1 MQGDFYKGEDLGAS
15 YSKTNT
21 AFRIWAPTA
30 DGVSVCLYERGDGAC
45 LMDETPMKRDVQGTW
60 FLKKSGDLD
69 KIYYTYKITRNG
81 KVIETQD
88 PYSVA
93 TGVNGERSMVLDLK
107 ETDPKGFAEDK
118 GPQVKSK
125 TDMVICEISVADI
138 TGDASSNVKNR
149 GKFLGLTEAGTKND
163 KGQAT
168 GLDYLKQLGITHVQI
183 MPAFDFASIDESH
196 PEIVQYNWGYDPVNY
211 NVPEGSFST
220 DAFRGEVRIREMKEM
235 VAALHK
241 AGIGVI
247 MDVVYNHMFDA
258 KQSCFEKAEPD
269 YFFRKKNGKYSDA
282 SACGNE
288 VASEH
293 PMVRKFIVDSVCY
306 WAKEYHMDGFRFD
319 LMGVLDTET
328 MQELSAQLKEINP
341 SIALY
346 GEGWTGGASALPEY
360 RRAMKKNARMFENI
374 GMFSDDI
381 RDNIRGHVFYEEA
394 CGFANG
400 GQNLENAIRYSVAGA
415 VWHPQVDYAAY
426 SYTQGGPW
434 AAKPENAISYV
445 SCHDNLTLWDKLAVS
460 RPDCSVE
467 ERYAMNRLAA
477 AIVFTSQGVP
487 FFLNGEEFARTK
499 PIPGTNKV
507 SENSYNLTL
516 EINGIRY
523 EWTKEQEA
531 LQEYYK
537 GLIAFRKE
545 HEGLRLSTA
554 KQIREDIRFVEN
566 LPANVVA
573 FTVRTEKETL
583 FVVYNANPKA
593 VEIELPEGKK
603 WKVYVDAEHAGN
615 TCIGNVS
622 HTAAVSPLSCM
633 VCSTN

>member
-15 YSKTNT
+15 YNKNNT

-30 DGVSVCLYERGDGAC
+30 DGVSVCLYERGDGVC

-81 KVIETQD
+81 KTVETQD

-93 TGVNGERSMVLDLK
+93 TGVNGQRSMVLDLK

-118 GPQVKSK
+118 GPQVKNK

-319 LMGVLDTET
+319 LM
-328 MQELSAQLKEINP
+328 
-341 SIALY
+341 
-346 GEGWTGGASALPEY
+346 
-360 RRAMKKNARMFENI
+360 
-374 GMFSDDI
+374 
-381 RDNIRGHVFYEEA
+381 
-394 CGFANG
+394 
-400 GQNLENAIRYSVAGA
+400 
-415 VWHPQVDYAAY
+415 
-426 SYTQGGPW
+426 
-434 AAKPENAISYV
+434 
-445 SCHDNLTLWDKLAVS
+445 
-460 RPDCSVE
+460 
-467 ERYAMNRLAA
+467 
-477 AIVFTSQGVP
+477 
-487 FFLNGEEFARTK
+487 
-499 PIPGTNKV
+499 
-507 SENSYNLTL
+507 
-516 EINGIRY
+516 
-523 EWTKEQEA
+523 
-531 LQEYYK
+531 
-537 GLIAFRKE
+537 
-545 HEGLRLSTA
+545 
-554 KQIREDIRFVEN
+554 
-566 LPANVVA
+566 
-573 FTVRTEKETL
+573 
-583 FVVYNANPKA
+583 
-593 VEIELPEGKK
+593 
-603 WKVYVDAEHAGN
+603 
-615 TCIGNVS
+615 
-622 HTAAVSPLSCM
+622 
-633 VCSTN
+633 